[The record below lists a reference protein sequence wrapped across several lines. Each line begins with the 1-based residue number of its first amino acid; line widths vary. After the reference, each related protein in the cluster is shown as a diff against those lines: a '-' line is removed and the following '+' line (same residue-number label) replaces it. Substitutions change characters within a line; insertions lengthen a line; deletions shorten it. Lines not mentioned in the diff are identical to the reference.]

1 MNYTVFSSYLEHN
14 LFLPLRK
21 KVNLKKGG
29 GGRSNQLKIS
39 MKNFLNKNLKYN

>member
-29 GGRSNQLKIS
+29 GGEVQPI
-39 MKNFLNKNLKYN
+39 KNFNEKLFKQKPKI